1 MREELVRVFDVAIRA
16 ATNDQTRKF
25 ARFEEEYRQRFV
37 PPVEGCRKDDTS
49 QSTSSSE
56 RVWAADIQDGAG
68 STAVS
73 MFFVGKSCA
82 GLASSYFNMR
92 DDTIRVTCL
101 AIESV
106 GTRMKSDISL

>member
-1 MREELVRVFDVAIRA
+1 MAIRA
-16 ATNDQTRKF
+16 ATNDQTRKY
-25 ARFEEEYRQRFV
+25 AKFEEEYRKKFV

-49 QSTSSSE
+49 QSTSTTE

-82 GLASSYFNMR
+82 GMVSSNFNIR
-92 DDTIRVTCL
+92 DDTIRDLYCDR
-101 AIESV
+101 ICRYSYE
-106 GTRMKSDISL
+106 I